1 MNIGK
6 CASTLKF
13 FLRVMADVWTEF
25 VDIGGEVAQPSSRA
39 GESIYA
45 SVDGV
50 RLQRRPPALA
60 RSSVYESKVCDSSA
74 KRKRF

>member
-39 GESIYA
+39 GESIYL
-45 SVDGV
+45 V
-50 RLQRRPPALA
+50 
-60 RSSVYESKVCDSSA
+60 
-74 KRKRF
+74 RKRCRSTVTAQAASPCKIFGV